1 MEQIIRPHAEHA
13 FLHELE
19 ALKNFDKKD
28 KPAHWQLS
36 PWAVLNYI
44 LGTRLEDGTVI
55 TPKYIG
61 DKKIVEIAIASL
73 LSDRALLLIGIPGTA
88 KSWLS
93 EHLAAAISNDSTLLV

>member
-44 LGTRLEDGTVI
+44 LVPVLRME
-55 TPKYIG
+55 P
-61 DKKIVEIAIASL
+61 
-73 LSDRALLLIGIPGTA
+73 
-88 KSWLS
+88 
-93 EHLAAAISNDSTLLV
+93 